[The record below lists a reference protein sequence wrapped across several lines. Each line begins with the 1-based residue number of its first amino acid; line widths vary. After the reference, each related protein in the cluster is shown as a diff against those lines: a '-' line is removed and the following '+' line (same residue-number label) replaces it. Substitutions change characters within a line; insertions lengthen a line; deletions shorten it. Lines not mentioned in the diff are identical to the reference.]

1 MPNLAK
7 ASIVKMSNV
16 YFDGKCISHTVFL
29 EDGTRKS
36 IGVIFPSNLTFNTAA
51 PERMEIV
58 GGICKVRLS
67 GDTEWNT
74 FSAGDT
80 FKIPGNS
87 HFDIET
93 LEFLDYVCHFG

>member
-1 MPNLAK
+1 
-7 ASIVKMSNV
+7 
-16 YFDGKCISHTVFL
+16 
-29 EDGTRKS
+29 
-36 IGVIFPSNLTFNTAA
+36 
-51 PERMEIV
+51 MEIV